1 MNKEELLKNCDF
13 DLDKAIKAWDWLTTE
28 ANKKCETISESVFST
43 IPKLEPTL
51 ILKNGMGF
59 PHSNLSNMHFSL
71 EEVFCIAL
79 PRLDGTWI
87 GIYPKYKN
95 CSMLPSGKN
104 WGMGKEYSREIDA
117 IYNFTEKDAI
127 ENSEWLVKNGSEVA
141 KWCKYYGGYVP
152 SLLTVLAIAH
162 FREAINEIVN
172 HIEEADKIQDN
183 DTIWSSVRSYAGSA
197 WCFFSLS
204 GYIANYSLYGGNLVV
219 PCVPLSDLK
228 NFTPIEVGIEVGF
241 N

>member
-1 MNKEELLKNCDF
+1 MPK
-13 DLDKAIKAWDWLTTE
+13 
-28 ANKKCETISESVFST
+28 SVSST
-43 IPKLEPTL
+43 ITKLEPTL
-51 ILKNGMGF
+51 ILKNGIAF

-79 PRLDGTWI
+79 PRLNDTWI

-104 WGMGKEYSREIDA
+104 WEQGTGKEYSYEIDA
-117 IYNFTEKDAI
+117 IYNFTEKDAV
-127 ENSEWLVKNGSEVA
+127 ENSEWLVKNGSEAA
-141 KWCKYYGGYVP
+141 KWCKDCGGYIP

-162 FREAINEIVN
+162 FREAINEIAN
-172 HIEEADKIQDN
+172 YIEGAGKIQN
-183 DTIWSSVRSYAGSA
+183 DDHIWSSVRDSTSYVWRFLGHSG
-197 WCFFSLS
+197 CVLS
-204 GYIANYSLYGGNLVV
+204 SFLYHSNLAV

-228 NFTPIEVGIEVGF
+228 NFTPIEVKIEVGF

>member
-28 ANKKCETISESVFST
+28 ADKKCEAMPKSVSST
-43 IPKLEPTL
+43 LPKLEPTF
-51 ILKNGMGF
+51 ILKNGIAF
-59 PHSNLSNMHFSL
+59 LQSKLFNMHFSL

-95 CSMLPSGKN
+95 YPMLPSGKN
-104 WGMGKEYSREIDA
+104 WGVGKEYDREIDA
-117 IYNFTEKDAI
+117 IYNFTEKDAV
-127 ENSEWLVKNGSEVA
+127 ENSEWLVKNGSEAA
-141 KWCKYYGGYVP
+141 KWCKYFGGYVP

-162 FREAINEIVN
+162 FRETINEIAN
-172 HIEEADKIQDN
+172 HIEGADKIQED
-183 DTIWSSVRSYAGSA
+183 DAIWSSVRSYAGSA
-197 WCFFSLS
+197 WCFFGLS
-204 GYIANYSLYGGNLVV
+204 GYVANYSLYGSKLAV

>member
-28 ANKKCETISESVFST
+28 ANKKCETMSESVSFT
-43 IPKLEPTL
+43 MPNLEPTL
-51 ILKNGMGF
+51 ILKNGMTF

-87 GIYPKYKN
+87 GIYPKYRN
-95 CSMLPSGKN
+95 CSMLPSGKD
-104 WGMGKEYSREIDA
+104 WGVGKEYSREIDA
-117 IYNFTEKDAI
+117 IYNFTEKEAI
-127 ENSEWLVKNGSEVA
+127 ENNGWLVKNGSEAA
-141 KWCKYYGGYVP
+141 KWCKYFGGYIP
-152 SLLTVLAIAH
+152 GLLTVLAIAH
-162 FREAINEIVN
+162 FRESVNEIADC
-172 HIEEADKIQDN
+172 IEGADKIQKD
-183 DTIWSSVRSYAGSA
+183 DAIWSAVRSYAGSA
-197 WCFFSLS
+197 WCFFGLS
-204 GYIANYSLYGGNLVV
+204 GYVANYSLYGSKLAV

-228 NFTPIEVGIEVGF
+228 NFTPIEVKIKVGF